1 MLFKWFSRLYHAV
14 VFIIFFG
21 IFVHLFAPILVEASP
36 LHNAFI
42 NEIHYDNGGAD
53 LNEYIE
59 IAGDAN
65 IDLTTWS
72 LTLYN
77 GSNGSQ
83 YKTFNL
89 GSWSYID
96 ASTNIGFFTV
106 ETKGLQNGSPD
117 GMVLFDGNDY
127 KQFISYEGTFTATSG
142 VAAGITSIDI
152 GVFESS
158 TTPLGSSLQLTGAG
172 LHYNDFTWAPSQQ
185 STFGTVNLKQN
196 FIAKKDSVISVSE
209 PNSLALLLLA
219 FLFLSSETLKQYGAK
234 HLVK

>member
-14 VFIIFFG
+14 VFIILLG
-21 IFVHLFAPILVEASP
+21 IFVNIFAPILVEASP
-36 LHNAFI
+36 ISNAFI
-42 NEIHYDNGGAD
+42 NEIHYDNSGGDQNESIEIVGNAD
-53 LNEYIE
+53 L
-59 IAGDAN
+59 
-65 IDLTTWS
+65 DLTSWS
-72 LTLYN
+72 LHLYN
-77 GSNGSQ
+77 GSNGSE
-83 YKTFNL
+83 YNSFNL
-89 GSWSYID
+89 GNWSTID
-96 ASTNIGFFTV
+96 SDSNIGFFSIMTA
-106 ETKGLQNGSPD
+106 GLQNGSPD
-117 GMVLFDGNDY
+117 GIALYDGLNFI
-127 KQFISYEGTFTATSG
+127 QFLSYEGTFTATTGIASG
-142 VAAGITSIDI
+142 LTSIDI

-158 TTPLGSSLQLTGAG
+158 ATPLGSSLQLTGAG